1 MPKGKA
7 PKNPLV
13 GRWIPEDVQIIRDW
27 ALKQLEKLKTT
38 ENFKKW
44 REVFPE
50 CNTMDQTL
58 AEFMRNA
65 HRMDEIGPKIG
76 LHKSVSDLVKAMGTE
91 PDVGMLIVQMNMQ
104 TPFENKGKYMDVPAF
119 IFLLNSFLTLAPRFI
134 EAESRKFD
142 FPFLYAAKFLHFH
155 LPLLFI
161 FSHFSSYII
170 FSNTFF
176 F

>member
-1 MPKGKA
+1 MPKAKA

-13 GRWIPEDVQIIRDW
+13 GRWIPEDIELIRDW

-50 CNTMDQTL
+50 CRTMDQTL

-65 HRMDEIGPKIG
+65 HRMDEIGPKVG
-76 LHKSVSDLVKAMGTE
+76 LHQSVTNLVKAMGTE

-104 TPFENKGKYMDVPAF
+104 TPLPKGKYMDVPAF
-119 IFLLNSFLTLAPRFI
+119 IFLLNSMLRVAPRYI
-134 EAESRKFD
+134 EDGSRKKELNIY
-142 FPFLYAAKFLHFH
+142 FLMLLLNSSIFIFLIFTVSF
-155 LPLLFI
+155 FI
-161 FSHFSSYII
+161 FS
-170 FSNTFF
+170 
-176 F
+176 